1 MKHGRLV
8 ETISTGIF
16 SHFFVVGRY
25 RHLSWVAVRR
35 RKLSDPYGPCGQQK
49 CSCRWGVD
57 SCEFSPSYVKGV
69 CWKGFWETPSVMY
82 VQFWSWNFWE
92 AISNRTYGH
101 LGLLHIILDILPIQY
116 GVIRYCVVFKMFTA
130 FWPWWTSSWLLGCLS
145 WVFSETPSSFNG
157 HFPHDPAK
165 IETPKFSGSLSS
177 GGHQSFQKKI
187 LSKRRPEG
195 PHLLRKAVTLTTRG
209 RALCPGTNGSGGKP
223 DWRIGWKMSGF
234 WSDSTLPNQFG
245 FDNAFLPA
253 FLL

>member
-1 MKHGRLV
+1 MAHVASKSAR
-8 ETISTGIF
+8 
-16 SHFFVVGRY
+16 VGEG
-25 RHLSWVAVRR
+25 WTAVNFHQVMWRGYVG
-35 RKLSDPYGPCGQQK
+35 K
-49 CSCRWGVD
+49 D
-57 SCEFSPSYVKGV
+57 SEK
-69 CWKGFWETPSVMY
+69 TPSVMY